1 MSLGARGPAP
11 KRLKAT
17 SFMSSTHA
25 KSGQPSLLA
34 VRAFE
39 AAARLGSFTQAA
51 DELRLTQSAVS
62 RHVRTL
68 EDWFAIPLFTRRG
81 RQVALTDAGRGYFA
95 RVAEGLDCIRAANDA
110 MLSRGR
116 REDQVTLSLL
126 PSVAA
131 LWLAP
136 SLPDFTARHPDID
149 LRIHASRALAD
160 LRRDGIDL
168 AMRYGQGGWLGMQ
181 AELLAR
187 EMLTPVCTAAFAD
200 RHGITA
206 DPASLAGVPVL
217 MDDIPSGWSNWLEA
231 AGLEAPLMRF
241 GTRFDEGT
249 SLYRAAA
256 AGVGVALGRSL
267 LVERDLAEGCLVA
280 PIPVR
285 VPSACA
291 YWLVR
296 AEGQAQGRAAAIL
309 ADWLRER
316 MRLATACGTCAPS

>member
-1 MSLGARGPAP
+1 M
-11 KRLKAT
+11 T
-17 SFMSSTHA
+17 STHA
-25 KSGQPSLLA
+25 RTGQPSLSA

-51 DELRLTQSAVS
+51 EELRLTQSAVS

-68 EDWFAIPLFTRRG
+68 EEWFAVPLFTRRG
-81 RQVALTDAGRGYFA
+81 RHVDLTEAGRDYFA
-95 RVAEGLDCIRAANDA
+95 HVAEGLNCIRAANDA
-110 MLSRGR
+110 MLSRSR

-136 SLPDFTARHPDID
+136 SLPDFTARYPEID
-149 LRIHASRALAD
+149 LRIHASRTLAD

-168 AMRYGQGGWLGMQ
+168 AMRYGRGGWPGVV
-181 AELLAR
+181 AELLAN
-187 EMLTPVCTAAFAD
+187 EMLSPVCTPAFAE

-206 DPASLAGVPVL
+206 DPASLVGVTLL
-217 MDDIPSGWSNWLEA
+217 MDDIPSGWSNWLKA
-231 AGLEAPLMRF
+231 AGLEAARMRF
-241 GTRFDEGT
+241 GPRFDEGN
-249 SLYRAAA
+249 SLCRAAV

-267 LVERDLAEGCLVA
+267 LVERDLAEGRLVA
-280 PIPVR
+280 PVPIR
-285 VPSACA
+285 VPSTCG

-296 AEGQAQGRAAAIL
+296 AEGQTPNRATAVL

-316 MRLATACGTCAPS
+316 LRLTAMPMDFALATTSD